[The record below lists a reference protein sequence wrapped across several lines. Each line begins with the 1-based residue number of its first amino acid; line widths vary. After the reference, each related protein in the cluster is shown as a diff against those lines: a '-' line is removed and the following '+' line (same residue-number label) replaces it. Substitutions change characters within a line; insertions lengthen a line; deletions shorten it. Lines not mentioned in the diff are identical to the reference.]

1 MHAISHQIA
10 QLKLS
15 TLISSDKLHKK
26 VKILR
31 HPFNIVTRSTTRV
44 FLHKCK
50 ENFSGNSHFFDNN
63 ETPHILTNN
72 VE

>member
-15 TLISSDKLHKK
+15 TLISSDILHKK

-31 HPFNIVTRSTTRV
+31 HPFNVVTRSTPRV
-44 FLHKCK
+44 FVK